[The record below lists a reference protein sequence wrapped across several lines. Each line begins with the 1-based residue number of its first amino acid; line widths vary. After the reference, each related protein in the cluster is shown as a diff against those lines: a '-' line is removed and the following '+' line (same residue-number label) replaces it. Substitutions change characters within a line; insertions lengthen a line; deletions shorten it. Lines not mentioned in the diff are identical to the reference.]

1 MGSIYDLENISKNP
15 RCVDVKGIIVIINL
29 IGAPV
34 SLLILITCII
44 RMTYNKKKSFF
55 TYIIIFIFC
64 SELMS
69 TISRLLQLFKYIYE
83 DTRMI
88 NNKNKVETPR
98 GIICQI
104 QISLSIFA
112 DFCSLL
118 GTLLLSFRCY
128 DMIKNKK
135 KFFSKKR
142 TKIISFSSIISFS
155 IIASISFL
163 FIDRTITS
171 ESITYKFD
179 LRDRCCYGC
188 WLDHIT
194 SLICYFLY
202 LIILVFIIIYAFK
215 TNSFL
220 KQMSKQILNQSV
232 IHLEKTNENEQDEIS
247 CISKEDKQK
256 IKDVRFMRI
265 KVLIYPWV
273 GIIIWG
279 LSTIYR
285 IADDFIMSKIDKYDD
300 RDQGTI
306 DEQKLFD
313 EHPGFQFFVE
323 LFMVLHIFLSSI
335 RGILYG
341 FSFIIFEDK
350 FFGERFRKCIFKCCC
365 KNADLDKFDNIEDD
379 QSSSDQ
385 NPEGILMSES
395 SSENLH

>member
-34 SLLILITCII
+34 SLL

-142 TKIISFSSIISFS
+142 TKI
-155 IIASISFL
+155 
-163 FIDRTITS
+163 
-171 ESITYKFD
+171 K
-179 LRDRCCYGC
+179 
-188 WLDHIT
+188 
-194 SLICYFLY
+194 
-202 LIILVFIIIYAFK
+202 
-215 TNSFL
+215 
-220 KQMSKQILNQSV
+220 
-232 IHLEKTNENEQDEIS
+232 
-247 CISKEDKQK
+247 
-256 IKDVRFMRI
+256 
-265 KVLIYPWV
+265 
-273 GIIIWG
+273 
-279 LSTIYR
+279 
-285 IADDFIMSKIDKYDD
+285 
-300 RDQGTI
+300 
-306 DEQKLFD
+306 
-313 EHPGFQFFVE
+313 
-323 LFMVLHIFLSSI
+323 
-335 RGILYG
+335 
-341 FSFIIFEDK
+341 
-350 FFGERFRKCIFKCCC
+350 
-365 KNADLDKFDNIEDD
+365 
-379 QSSSDQ
+379 
-385 NPEGILMSES
+385 
-395 SSENLH
+395 

>member
-142 TKIISFSSIISFS
+142 TKI
-155 IIASISFL
+155 
-163 FIDRTITS
+163 
-171 ESITYKFD
+171 K
-179 LRDRCCYGC
+179 
-188 WLDHIT
+188 
-194 SLICYFLY
+194 
-202 LIILVFIIIYAFK
+202 
-215 TNSFL
+215 
-220 KQMSKQILNQSV
+220 
-232 IHLEKTNENEQDEIS
+232 
-247 CISKEDKQK
+247 
-256 IKDVRFMRI
+256 
-265 KVLIYPWV
+265 
-273 GIIIWG
+273 
-279 LSTIYR
+279 
-285 IADDFIMSKIDKYDD
+285 
-300 RDQGTI
+300 
-306 DEQKLFD
+306 
-313 EHPGFQFFVE
+313 
-323 LFMVLHIFLSSI
+323 
-335 RGILYG
+335 
-341 FSFIIFEDK
+341 
-350 FFGERFRKCIFKCCC
+350 
-365 KNADLDKFDNIEDD
+365 
-379 QSSSDQ
+379 
-385 NPEGILMSES
+385 
-395 SSENLH
+395 